1 CSFNAC
7 AMGGKGRDAPDAC
20 PLVGGGGAG
29 REGVNEVTW
38 LLTLKIVLALT
49 FDEPGE
55 KGE

>member
-1 CSFNAC
+1 SFNAC

>member
-1 CSFNAC
+1 MPVQWAVAQQTQMS
-7 AMGGKGRDAPDAC
+7 GRLLVAAVPD
-20 PLVGGGGAG
+20 G
-29 REGVNEVTW
+29 EGVNEVTW